1 MKTTDFITENKFIA
15 DDAHAMHQDHEIQ
28 MARSDCYNAAKYAIE
43 LHKLLKNIS
52 EMEGLDGW
60 VSEKIT
66 LANDYLRTVAEYLR
80 HEQLEKQSQMPE
92 IFTAESAEA
101 KFAALLNEFAPSV
114 GGGDDGDDGFDEDT
128 LRQLAARWYQG
139 DEDPGV
145 EQVLMA
151 AGWEI
156 GQDEGYEDEPGVFVV
171 MSGDEHGK
179 SYISWPASE
188 LQSDVAEQGVAEGAF
203 QDDGKMDWDAWKQKA
218 KKHGAVKFTD
228 TDNKTIAYDKDG
240 KVVSSITWSQKK
252 SGMAEA
258 TGYTGTGMHPKVVEV
273 LKQRGFKGPYQLGK
287 LKKWQA
293 SLNDIGANPTDE
305 IMVTG
310 NDVDYD
316 EWVVAITPNH
326 YVYGAETGYNTG
338 SAARVI
344 KDTTP
349 VTEQGVAEGPDT
361 GIGSKLPKS
370 DIETFGLQK
379 GRPYKINPPE
389 DFKPGDR
396 KRAVQQLIPTQDKKD
411 HIRSR
416 LGKHVA
422 PALPEQ
428 GVAEDRTEVKDK
440 EGRVQSWR
448 DESDWKRSEKKDPRG
463 KVTNMSDKAR
473 RETEK
478 LSVKETTSTGG
489 IATVPGVGGGP
500 KVGSLFGGSYAPRTP
515 FAGKKKAK
523 ESVIKR

>member
-1 MKTTDFITENKFIA
+1 
-15 DDAHAMHQDHEIQ
+15 
-28 MARSDCYNAAKYAIE
+28 
-43 LHKLLKNIS
+43 
-52 EMEGLDGW
+52 
-60 VSEKIT
+60 
-66 LANDYLRTVAEYLR
+66 
-80 HEQLEKQSQMPE
+80 
-92 IFTAESAEA
+92 
-101 KFAALLNEFAPSV
+101 
-114 GGGDDGDDGFDEDT
+114 
-128 LRQLAARWYQG
+128 
-139 DEDPGV
+139 
-145 EQVLMA
+145 
-151 AGWEI
+151 
-156 GQDEGYEDEPGVFVV
+156 
-171 MSGDEHGK
+171 
-179 SYISWPASE
+179 
-188 LQSDVAEQGVAEGAF
+188 
-203 QDDGKMDWDAWKQKA
+203 
-218 KKHGAVKFTD
+218 
-228 TDNKTIAYDKDG
+228 
-240 KVVSSITWSQKK
+240 
-252 SGMAEA
+252 
-258 TGYTGTGMHPKVVEV
+258 MHPKVVEV

-349 VTEQGVAEGPDT
+349 VTEQGVAE
-361 GIGSKLPKS
+361 
-370 DIETFGLQK
+370 
-379 GRPYKINPPE
+379 
-389 DFKPGDR
+389 
-396 KRAVQQLIPTQDKKD
+396 
-411 HIRSR
+411 
-416 LGKHVA
+416 
-422 PALPEQ
+422 
-428 GVAEDRTEVKDK
+428 DRTEVKDK

-515 FAGKKKAK
+515 FVGKKKAK